1 MKIRILSLFFV
12 AAVFLACNSA
22 QAAEDLTISQGLSL
36 LDEKVNKLTA
46 QSEDLQFRY
55 QQLQKTIEK
64 LQTDLGELRKAIA
77 ASGGDSPSELKRLE
91 DRIAAVDAAR
101 QKDRQAIIDQLA
113 KELSGSPSGKIPAKS
128 DGKEHVVQKGENLT
142 AIAHQYGVSV
152 ADLKKAN
159 NLTSNDIKVG
169 QKLAIPN

>member
-1 MKIRILSLFFV
+1 MKIRILSLFFI
-12 AAVFLACNSA
+12 AAVFFTRNPTCP
-22 QAAEDLTISQGLSL
+22 AEDQTLSQSVGL
-36 LDEKVNKLTA
+36 LDEKVSKLMA

-64 LQTDLGELRKAIA
+64 LQTDLVELRKAVVSA
-77 ASGGDSPSELKRLE
+77 GGDSPAELKRLE

-113 KELSGSPSGKIPAKS
+113 KELSGSPTGKTPTKS

-159 NLTSNDIKVG
+159 SLTGNDIKVG
-169 QKLAIPN
+169 QKLTLP

>member
-1 MKIRILSLFFV
+1 MKIRIFSLFFA
-12 AAVFLACNSA
+12 AAVLFARYSTCT
-22 QAAEDLTISQGLSL
+22 AEDQTVSQSVGV
-36 LDEKVNKLTA
+36 LDEKVSKLMA

-55 QQLQKTIEK
+55 QQLQKTIDK
-64 LQTDLGELRKAIA
+64 LQTDLVELRKAVA
-77 ASGGDSPSELKRLE
+77 ASGGDSPTDLKRLE

-113 KELSGSPSGKIPAKS
+113 KELAGGSSGKTPVKT
-128 DGKEHVVQKGENLT
+128 DGKEHIVQKGENLT

-159 NLTSNDIKVG
+159 NLTGTDIKVG
-169 QKLAIPN
+169 QKLILP

>member
-12 AAVFLACNSA
+12 AAVFLARNSA
-22 QAAEDLTISQGLSL
+22 QAADDMTISQGLSL
-36 LDEKVNKLTA
+36 LEEKVNKLTA

-64 LQTDLGELRKAIA
+64 LQTDLVELRKAV
-77 ASGGDSPSELKRLE
+77 ASAGGDAPADLKRLE

-101 QKDRQAIIDQLA
+101 QKDRQAIIEQLA
-113 KELSGSPSGKIPAKS
+113 KELSGGTPGKTPVKS
-128 DGKEHVVQKGENLT
+128 DGKEHVVQKGDNLT
-142 AIAHQYGVSV
+142 TIARQYGISV

-159 NLTSNDIKVG
+159 SLTGNEIKVG
-169 QKLAIPN
+169 QKLVLP

>member
-1 MKIRILSLFFV
+1 MKIRILSLFFI
-12 AAVFLACNSA
+12 AAVFLARNSA
-22 QAAEDLTISQGLSL
+22 QAADDMTISQGLSL

-64 LQTDLGELRKAIA
+64 LQTDLVELRKAV
-77 ASGGDSPSELKRLE
+77 ASTGGDAPADLKKLE

-101 QKDRQAIIDQLA
+101 QKDRQAIIEQLA
-113 KELSGSPSGKIPAKS
+113 KELSGGTSGKTPVKS
-128 DGKEHVVQKGENLT
+128 DSKEHVVQKGENLT
-142 AIAHQYGVSV
+142 TIARQYGISV

-159 NLTSNDIKVG
+159 SLTGNEIKVG
-169 QKLAIPN
+169 QKLVLP